1 VKLLLDENISRR
13 IVPSLLEKFPSS
25 SHVELVGLAGA
36 TDSEICA
43 YATTHNFVIVTKD
56 EDFDRLVAMRGFNP
70 KLVKLSLGNSTND
83 QVASAILSVAD
94 VIIAEL
100 QKSDHGIV
108 EIG

>member
-1 VKLLLDENISRR
+1 
-13 IVPSLLEKFPSS
+13 VPSLLEKFPSS

-43 YATTHNFVIVTKD
+43 YATIHNFVIVTKD

-83 QVASAILSVAD
+83 QVASAIFSFAD